1 MLCHGKTQQ
10 FMEVIF
16 NEIGI
21 LSEIIIVL
29 ENSSIVLR
37 KQEAEKITSI
47 NGFSNRIEKLFKF
60 KMGLREVKTRLNN
73 LEKTEILKLIS
84 EMYKKVPAAKD
95 FLDIYATGDI
105 DELVEKYK
113 KAIEKYVYPSGNNL
127 VLKESEA
134 RKLIRKVRK
143 MNVIELNIEIEL
155 HYVDCCLDVIS
166 DFGYWEDNYY
176 VSVVKM
182 YYSAVNGIAQIG
194 LIDEYTE
201 RLENISSRAS
211 EFGLELY
218 L

>member
-1 MLCHGKTQQ
+1 
-10 FMEVIF
+10 
-16 NEIGI
+16 
-21 LSEIIIVL
+21 
-29 ENSSIVLR
+29 
-37 KQEAEKITSI
+37 
-47 NGFSNRIEKLFKF
+47 
-60 KMGLREVKTRLNN
+60 MGLREVKTRLNN